1 MEKLFSTLNFPG
13 RRQSTSANWTVIW
26 KLTNCFSSMS
36 IFLWRNKLLLLQAL
50 ALSYLVACPEK
61 LGIITPDPCLVLCLV
76 DFCLCLW
83 SIPELLLLLSFETIN
98 VAVSRELANDFS
110 KFFFKRIPLHFL
122 AWLEHICLC
131 HCFPPPTKEVRRKQ
145 DSYKWCSSEQ
155 VQYTTKSKTIF
166 CLHSALC
173 PAVMCKRFA

>member
-1 MEKLFSTLNFPG
+1 MKVDKLFLLNEH
-13 RRQSTSANWTVIW
+13 
-26 KLTNCFSSMS
+26 
-36 IFLWRNKLLLLQAL
+36 FLWRNKLLLQAP